1 MRKLLLTCIIALG
14 LVSISRAQDYNTGLG
29 LRVGIY
35 NGLTAKHFLGTK
47 SALEGIVSTRWK
59 GIGITG
65 LYELHNS
72 LFNADR
78 LKWYVGVGAHVGF
91 YNGDNAEWGSPGT
104 KYAVIGLDGILGL
117 EFSFRN
123 IPISLDL
130 DWKPVFNIWGY
141 QGVWADELA
150 IAMRYIF

>member
-1 MRKLLLTCIIALG
+1 MRKLLLACMITLS
-14 LVSISRAQDYNTGLG
+14 LVSISSAQDYNTGLG
-29 LRVGIY
+29 LRVGVY

-47 SALEGIVSTRWK
+47 SALEGIISTRWK

-104 KYAVIGLDGILGL
+104 KYSVIGLDGILGL
-117 EFSFRN
+117 EYSFSKY
-123 IPISLDL
+123 PISLSL
-130 DWKPVFNIWGY
+130 DWKPAFNIAGY
-141 QGVWADELA
+141 KGVWADELA